1 MDQGIQDAHDVRE
14 ARPLGAVLVP
24 AVQHELV
31 QGTWATHG
39 RWEPIA
45 LLHRADDLGE
55 DTVPGLRLR
64 SLWRTHSCTPT
75 LGPRLTS

>member
-1 MDQGIQDAHDVRE
+1 MDQGIQNAHDMRE
-14 ARPLGAVLVP
+14 ARPLGTVFVP

-39 RWEPIA
+39 CWKPIT

-55 DTVPGLRLR
+55 DTV
-64 SLWRTHSCTPT
+64 
-75 LGPRLTS
+75 LGSGWVPF